1 MKMRLGLRFFVLWG
15 YRQRRE
21 NAHPSWW
28 AKWFLCGQLPI
39 GRPRQAE
46 LAPKG
51 VCYIL
56 AGIVSLRHL
65 GRVRTPWVPPVCYQ
79 RFAASLMWPL
89 QAYSGKVLA
98 LSNLASCLITSRKMR
113 FPCLSH
119 SHFCCCRNKDFT
131 AFAVFKV
138 SQGICYV
145 NTHRCNGLRAV
156 PLLISIER
164 MNARV
169 CLTSFWHAKD
179 LANDRIMVAATVFL
193 LWSISWTNTF
203 FRWSSSIWYLHDQI
217 QREFNYW
224 LVKKLSSKDCL
235 VLTCAEQ
242 SSYCFNRCLLGF
254 NLFIETSDKSLCLG
268 HVGIW

>member
-1 MKMRLGLRFFVLWG
+1 MSEMIFVRSAADRLPKTSWISAERRLLHTCRYRFT
-15 YRQRRE
+15 
-21 NAHPSWW
+21 ASSW
-28 AKWFLCGQLPI
+28 
-39 GRPRQAE
+39 PRS
-46 LAPKG
+46 
-51 VCYIL
+51 Y
-56 AGIVSLRHL
+56 SSS
-65 GRVRTPWVPPVCYQ
+65 
-79 RFAASLMWPL
+79 AASLLSTFRCKLDVAFTGIFW
-89 QAYSGKVLA
+89 QSVGSFQSSVLFDNHTNM
-98 LSNLASCLITSRKMR
+98 SQSRKMR

-145 NTHRCNGLRAV
+145 NTHQCNGLRAV

-169 CLTSFWHAKD
+169 CLTSFWLAKD
-179 LANDRIMVAATVFL
+179 LANDWIMVATTVFL

-203 FRWSSSIWYLHDQI
+203 FRWSSIWYLHDQI
-217 QREFNYW
+217 QWKFNYW
-224 LVKKLSSKDCL
+224 LVKKLSSRDCL
-235 VLTCAEQ
+235 VLTCAKQ

-254 NLFIETSDKSLCLG
+254 NLFIEMSDKSLCLG